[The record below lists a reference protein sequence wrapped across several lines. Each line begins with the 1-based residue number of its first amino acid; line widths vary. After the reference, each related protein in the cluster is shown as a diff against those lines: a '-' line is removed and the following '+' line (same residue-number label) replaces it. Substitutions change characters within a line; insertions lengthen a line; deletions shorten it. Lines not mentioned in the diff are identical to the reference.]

1 MHAGFLCSADISGGI
16 IDEQRITGIQ
26 LQLSEQLPEG
36 IGGGLSESQLVGI
49 AGEAKECVEIGIAQI
64 APANIF
70 KTGIMNGVGI
80 GEEVHVMVLRD

>member
-26 LQLSEQLPEG
+26 LPLSEQLPEG

-49 AGEAKECVEIGIAQI
+49 AGEAKDCVEIGIAQI